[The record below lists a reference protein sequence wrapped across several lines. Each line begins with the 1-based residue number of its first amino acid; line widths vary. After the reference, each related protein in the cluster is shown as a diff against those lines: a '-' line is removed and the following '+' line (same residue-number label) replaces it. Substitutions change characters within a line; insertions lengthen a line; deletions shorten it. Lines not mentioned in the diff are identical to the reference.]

1 MPNNITILYFASL
14 AEAAG
19 IDEEVIQTTSDKL
32 EDIYKYLKIKHDFM
46 LDQSQLA
53 VAINHQIS
61 DWQSPVTSGDVIA
74 FIPPVAGG

>member
-1 MPNNITILYFASL
+1 MPNNITVLYFASL
-14 AEAAG
+14 AEATG

-32 EDIYKYLKIKHDFM
+32 EDIYKYLKIKYDFM

-61 DWQSPVTSGDVIA
+61 DWQSPVASGDVIA